1 MLFTPWLEAVRTR
14 LVIQRYKRR
23 EKSRRMRRFRNMSNP
38 IEVLEDRTLMTV
50 NFAISGDTSVT
61 EDTTDG
67 DSNEVD
73 YTISYTGTID
83 VGETASVD
91 VSHLLDETDAADY
104 STNVVSAITTA
115 AGNHTDVSFD
125 GTTLTFEGIGASSTD
140 VNAYAG
146 SATQDSSGDEAWA
159 NLSNATGDTSST
171 FTVVEPNRNDL
182 SHTLRLTNFGFSIP
196 TGATI
201 DGITAVLKTTGSD
214 GPDNESTSVKITKN
228 GTSSAGTGT
237 IASGSWSGGTLTVG
251 SDTNQWGTTWTAAEI
266 NASTFGLLIQVEGD
280 SNGDEFNVY
289 TANLKIDYTTGGSP
303 TTSLNFTVVV
313 NDDSV
318 VESDEDFSVT
328 LSNAA
333 ASGAGS
339 AAITTASVE
348 TTIVNSDVEFAISA
362 TATTVTEDSADG
374 DGNAITYT
382 IGYTGTLEDGVV
394 ASVDVSHVL
403 NESDLA
409 DYETDVIAAINSAK
423 LSATGVA
430 FDGTTLTFSGGAG
443 NDVSLDF
450 TVVVADDIEA
460 EDDEA
465 FGVTLSN
472 AAVSGSGTATIGT
485 ASANATI
492 VNHEVIVGDVAFSLT
507 GGALVTEE
515 TTDGDSNQ
523 VTYTISYDGV
533 LEENESASVDV
544 SHVLNETLS
553 ADYTT
558 NVVEALTTAAA
569 NVADVSFDGT
579 TLTFLGPQVSSTTGS
594 GYAGSAA
601 VGTTADDAWSDI
613 GNAEGNTSG
622 TAATVDTGGGDY
634 SDELLLTDF
643 DLNIPTG
650 ATIDGIKVTLITG
663 GNNPNNASS
672 AIKITKNGTTATG
685 TAPTPTGT
693 WSSGSVVLGDATALW
708 GTTWTAAELNTSDFG
723 LIVQL
728 RDGDF
733 ELYSAH
739 IEVAYTSSNAGSE
752 TKSLDFTVEVNDDVA
767 AEEEEAYSV
776 TLSNA
781 ATSGSGT
788 ASIETATAA
797 STIVNN
803 DVEFAISA
811 SALKVTE
818 DPTDGDGNSI
828 TYTVGYTGALATGE
842 TASIDVAHLLQHTN
856 EADYDTTVAAALAT
870 AVSGA
875 TGISLS
881 GTTLTFS
888 GGTGNDTSLD
898 FTVVIDNDADPEPDK
913 EYSVAIHNAE
923 VSGSGSATIS
933 EILVTSTIINDDV
946 ELDDGVQIIGGGE
959 LPAPNPATGDV
970 DPTSI
975 EVNLLPQE
983 QSEHTV
989 TLSFDDEYAPTADV
1003 VFIVDESGSMEDEH
1017 AWIAGMVTSLDSS
1030 LNANGVTGN
1039 RYSLVGYLGE
1049 GTLFSM
1055 TPEPVIVTI
1064 YGPDGTQ
1071 LESQQLAV
1079 ETTTGLIE
1087 GSFTLPASGD
1097 YTIVVDHAGSTSS
1110 YDYSFVLEDASP
1122 VGGSAALVLDELTT
1136 GQIQTDGETH
1146 EYTFSL
1152 SGSDTL
1158 FFESL
1163 TTDTDLRWSLTGPS
1177 GAVVTDRDFD
1187 AGGLKIDGES
1197 GSYTLTID
1205 GPSEATGSYAF
1216 RLLNLSGSS
1225 ITAGTQINGTL
1236 DPATDSLVYELSAT
1250 AGDRYYFNSQSSS
1263 LPAGAQ
1269 WRLIDPSGTEL
1280 FSQSLS
1286 EDHDPLT
1293 TSSTGT
1299 YYLVVDGDVADTAS
1313 TRAFSFTV
1321 ESLGATSSTALS
1333 FGTGYSGSISKAGE
1347 ADEYTFTLTG
1357 DELLAF
1363 DSQTDDGDLAWTLS
1377 EATAGTVIAD
1387 VPLDAS
1393 DIVLRLGVGTYTL
1406 SIDPPGDATGSYDF
1420 QILDLASATSLT
1432 VDSTES
1438 GNLNPASSTAA
1449 YKFTAAAGDKYS
1461 FDAISW
1467 AGSAAAHW
1475 RLIDPFGN
1483 ELFGAAIGNDVP
1495 TLHVHA
1501 AGDYTLLL
1509 EGAIDDSTSNPAFSF
1524 EVVDEGSDTS
1534 DPAPLALNQV
1544 VSGVISA
1551 SLEEDEYTFTL
1562 GSAALVSFDSLTG
1575 RDDMYWSLA
1584 DGGGTIVNSRA
1595 LDAADASGV
1604 SNANAVLSLSSG
1616 TYTLTID
1623 ADSGITGD
1631 YAFAVLDLSSAT
1643 TITVGSD
1650 VTGAIAAS
1658 HRTAVYEFTAGA
1670 GDQFGFQ
1677 SVNWAGDADATWRLV
1692 NSSGTVLTS
1701 GELGASTGLFELTA
1715 GGTYTLLVEGT
1726 LDDTPVTRPYAFQ
1739 IELLE
1744 LSSTSSLS
1752 ATNSGSISS
1761 AGDLHAFTFSA
1772 TAGESYFVDFADA
1785 ATTDHYLSIRNAAG
1799 VEVARVAYDSAAQPN
1814 SVMTFTVAE
1823 SGTYTVVVGADNSST
1838 GSFEFRLIELDGNN
1852 LTAIDADTAG
1862 DFTASGERDVFHF
1875 EGAAGREVNLRID
1888 AWGTAAQM
1896 SAASGRLIDNGG
1908 TEDGYD
1914 AIDEAL
1920 QHLRFRDNAATHFIL
1935 ITDEDR
1941 DNTSPNLTY
1950 NDIFNDLD
1958 TAGYTLHSIVNMQ
1971 VDTTNQTENALG
1983 IDGAGTSNSA
1993 YYADGSGG
2001 YTSETSG
2008 GVAFTRYS
2016 TPVFDYNNNITTE
2029 ADYID
2034 LAFDLEGTTWDLH
2047 QLRAGG
2053 LTGATAAQVLA
2064 TESFTAAFVD
2074 ILTNKITAD
2083 QMDLV
2088 STDPNVTF
2096 EILSETLT
2104 EDDISYDIRFTGDG
2118 TQYVFDLQFVRDQNG
2133 TDTVLGTIPVT
2144 LRTHYVQLTE
2154 NSNFQT
2160 LYEDALTIPADA
2172 EALELRFFDLQFD
2185 TADGT
2190 AINDAFE
2197 LALLDSDGNPLA
2209 GTIGGGRDAFF
2220 NMTEG
2225 EDPLLGGGVVYD
2237 AETGTV
2243 TLDISHLPEGLAATL
2258 AVRLVN
2264 NDADSTSTV
2273 SVDVHPTI
2281 LTTSPVANPSLTSPS
2296 GDGHAPNTIDFD
2308 HMIDVTAAV
2317 SWEYQV
2323 TSFDE
2328 SSDTLFTGLT
2338 LTNDGISPIR
2348 GPLLVAVHHIDN
2360 PRVQATGYD
2369 GLTPDGYA
2377 YFDVTLLM
2385 EDGMLDPAAAL
2396 SGLALRFHNPQQ
2408 VQFNYELQILADLNR
2423 SPEFV
2428 SDPVT
2433 EVVAGESYEYDAAA
2447 VDPDGDAVTYSI
2459 LSGPDTMAIDAETGV
2474 ITWSPTS
2481 GDVGGHVVIVQAT
2494 DPLGSYDVQTYTLS
2508 VSENIPNRPP
2518 LFTTIPIVDA
2528 YLHTTYFYDS
2538 DASDPDGDDL
2548 TYSLVDGPQGMAIDA
2563 DTGAISWDVT
2573 DVSLVGTLVSVTL
2586 KVTETGESGAGHE
2599 ATQEY
2604 LIAVHE
2610 AIGNHDPIII
2620 SDPQLTFELPGFSG
2634 NTATGDV
2641 TPTELELH
2649 LSAGEVSEQIVSLDY
2664 EYDGNFSADIVLIV
2678 DESVSM
2684 TGGQAWLDEI
2694 AEALNAELEAAGYF
2708 ENRFAIV
2715 GFTADSAVLSTVDDP
2730 FRVSVYGPDD
2740 ALVKSVWVPERELF
2754 SSALAG
2760 WELPSSGEYSVV
2772 VENTDGSTATEYS
2785 FVLETVEEDV
2795 STQSLTLGTSYS
2807 GTIETYAAQDDYT
2820 FTIASNDTLVLFDAL
2835 EHNDQLQWS
2844 LTGPGGEVVTDR
2856 LLDHEDLVLSLDSG
2870 SYTLSIAA
2878 VGFRSEDYQFRLVDL
2893 SAATSVTLGDST
2905 SGTLDPVGESVGY
2918 AVTISTAARYD
2929 FTAESWDGSAAARWR
2944 LVDDTGTDVFNALLS
2959 ETQSLVSLAVGD
2971 YVLIIDGDVDD
2982 PASQPQYQFTVES
2995 GTYSLSGTAI
3005 SLDQTVS
3012 DNLTSGQYNFTLSAD
3027 ALVYF
3032 DVTEEISGGT
3042 TQTMSWTLEGA
3053 DGTFVSSR
3061 WLEESNAGGYSG
3073 SDPDPLVF
3081 DLSAGGYNLTID
3093 NSSLNDYEFR
3103 VVDIHSTLLSG
3114 VSSLTLDTVVNGTL
3128 NSARETHSYTF
3139 SATVGDVLA
3148 FDALT
3153 SAAQSSAR
3161 WRLIGPD
3168 GSVLSTNG
3176 LLTDLPVYVITQTG
3190 DYALLIEG
3198 GTDDSSTSRTYSFE
3212 VQSLRLA
3219 TVGSLTDGTLAA
3231 DETHRYGF
3239 TLDEDALLYF
3249 DALTDE
3255 ADFAWQLL
3263 DSSGSTIVSQR
3274 LFTASDGDD
3283 VSDAN
3288 AVLDLSAGTYVLD
3301 ILSLNS
3307 ATGDYDLRLVNL
3319 ADVAASD
3326 FLGTTGDA
3334 LSAGNSTDVYRF
3346 QAIPGDT
3353 LTIDVSSYS
3362 GPSGSQWRVV
3372 NLDGTVIDSGLI
3384 SASQDTVSITAHGEY
3399 YLLIEGDI
3407 SDTASSQSYTLDA
3420 TLSQGGTPTALT
3432 LGSTTSGTI
3441 NSADTFD
3448 VYSISGT
3455 AGQELFLDWLS
3466 GATTDMTLWL
3476 RDADGNLL
3484 LSESRSEESDYTK
3497 FPLVTLATT
3506 GTYTLL
3512 VGDAAGGTGAYSFRV
3527 LDKATQS
3534 QLVLDDETSSVF
3546 TATDEDRLYRFSGTA
3561 GQKMVLRLDAWADAE
3576 DVDDMTSRLKTEG
3589 VIEDGYEAIHTALN
3603 GLNFRDKVSRQ
3614 LVLITD
3620 EDRDTTDANLTYNTI
3635 LDELDEH
3642 DASLHSLLDVIL
3654 NEVPGSGPYALG
3666 ADGDTAADNM
3676 YWIGTGGD
3684 YTVTSGTAPN
3694 LSTSWAIETEYID
3707 LTFDADGT
3715 VWDGLTL
3722 EWGVPDEVN
3731 SFIAALADVIRGDV
3745 SEDLDVTLTA
3755 SDPNVQF
3762 EILTKTY
3769 NGTSFDFD
3777 VRITGDGNPH
3787 AFDLQFVRENN
3798 PGVVVGTIPTE
3809 IWVDYFYDVDA
3820 IDPDNDELTYT
3831 LVGETHGAT
3840 FDNETGLLRWAPT
3853 VTGEYEFT
3861 ALVEDGRGGSD
3872 LQTWTVTVGDTTS
3885 GNTAPVLASAGPFT
3899 IQSGRPFEFMA
3910 VASDVDGDALQYQ
3923 ILDIPGSAN
3932 AKPAGMTIDP
3942 LTGVVSWT
3950 PDVLQAGEYDIV
3962 IRAADGRGGI
3972 DSITVS
3978 ITVVVPTIIETLD
3991 NAHPVIV
3998 STPVTSAML
4007 GIQYTYDVQATDA
4020 DLDPLLYELALAP
4033 DGMAIDPVTGLIS
4046 WVPSFSDLDDTI
4058 AGQHHVA
4065 VRVTDGRGGIALQKF
4080 IVDLQA
4086 GLPIITSSP
4095 NLSATVGT
4103 EWTYQLTAS
4112 DPDLP
4117 NDVLEYELTYG
4128 PDGATIG
4135 ASDGL
4140 LSWTPTATGTNLFVV
4155 TVYDLAGH
4163 GYQQMFLLPVID
4175 TGSNTAPTILSTP
4188 RTHTIADQTFLT
4200 RITASDP
4207 EGEVITYSL
4216 IDGPSTMTIDGAT
4229 GMVQWLPGLEDVNAV
4244 SAPHQYT
4251 VRATDARGLYDE
4263 QTFDLHVV
4271 APLVDDDGTSV
4282 NHSPEITSTPDR
4294 VWIVDKLYRYQ
4305 ATATDADGD
4314 QLLWSLDSDVANME
4328 IDPATGELLWLPD
4341 ASQIGNTE
4349 VTIRVIDPFG
4359 GLATQ
4364 SFLISVSDSN
4374 HPPEITSDPPQS
4386 GRSGEAYTYN
4396 VEATDPDEDTLV
4408 YALDNP
4414 PTGMSID
4421 PDTGLISWTPSSE
4434 GSHSVTVTAT
4444 DPSGWYA
4451 YQTYDLT
4458 IYAPASNLPPQ
4469 INSNPEPTGMVGT
4482 VYSYQVNA
4490 TDPDEDELDYS
4501 LGGTPPIGMSID
4513 PDTGLLTWTPAAGQ
4527 TGVHSVQVIVSDGTD
4542 TDDQTFEIS
4551 VRDNAAPVLT
4561 AIPDGTLT
4569 AGQLYEFDVSATDAD
4584 GDALTYSLLGAPS
4597 NMTIDA
4603 GTGRIRWQTTL
4614 DDINLHPNIT
4624 VAVTD
4629 PFGLYDTHMFD
4640 LDVVPPAAEDGGDGN
4655 SGDGGGPSINSYPYI
4670 TSTPSYTAVVDNLYL
4685 YQATATDPD
4694 HDPLEWLLDSS
4705 VRNMQIDRDTGLVS
4719 WSPDEDQ
4726 IGDVEVKVRARD
4738 PFGASSQQTFLIS
4751 VVGTNQTPLFTTDPI
4766 TSGRV
4771 GDDYSYAAN
4780 AIDPDGDPLTYALLD
4795 EPTGM
4800 TIDPITGV
4808 ISWTPGATGTSE
4820 VIVTA
4825 TDPSGLAAEQT
4836 YQLVITAAATNGR
4849 PEITS
4854 TPDWIALV
4862 GSEYTYQV
4870 TATDPDDDTLEY
4882 SLVGTPPSG
4891 ISIDPDTGLLTWTPS
4906 GGQTG
4911 IHSVEVIASDG
4922 SLGIG
4927 QNFDLLVRDN
4937 VAPTIAPIP
4946 DLTRAAGE
4954 TYQFRAYGSDTDG
4967 DALTYELSGE
4977 PAGMTI
4983 NPVSGDIEWLTT
4995 IDDIGTYA
5003 DITVT
5008 VTDPYGLSASETFD
5022 LKIIAPPTSGGGSNQ
5037 NGGPHITSTG
5047 GSLAIVGEQYTYQ
5060 ATATDPD
5067 GDILLWSL
5075 ETDVANMEINPTT
5088 GELLWT
5094 PDASQ
5099 IGTVSFSILVS
5110 DPYGAWSL
5118 QDIHVAVMDNNLPPQ
5133 FTSTPPA
5140 SGHSDEDYTYN
5151 VTATDPEEETLTFS
5165 LSDGPS
5171 GMTINPNTGVLT
5183 WTPTGEGTFDVVVTV
5198 ADPSGYAVHQ
5208 DYDLT
5213 IFAPAANLPPQIT
5226 STAVLT
5232 GMVGTAY
5239 SYQVTATDPED
5250 DTLEF
5255 SLGGTPPS
5263 GMSIDPDT
5271 GLLSWT
5277 PTSGQT
5283 GLNTFEVIVSD
5294 GNDTDTQYLGISI
5307 RDNTAPTITTIPDAT
5322 VTAGNGYQYDVLAA
5336 DADGDALTYS
5346 ISGEPTGMTIDADTG
5361 RIEWQTAIG
5370 DIGAHTN
5377 IAVTVTDEF
5386 GLYITDTFDVT
5397 VAADDTPPVVDV
5409 TYSHDPAR
5417 LGTPLSI
5424 YIQAVDDVG
5433 VDEITL
5439 DINGVDVAVDANG
5452 NAVYDVVSLDPLV
5465 VTVTATDTVDNE
5477 TIVVDNLTVIDPGDV
5492 TAPVVAITSITGGE
5506 ELTEPTDILGTV
5518 DDLDD
5523 NLVYWTLI
5531 ATAIDSG
5538 RKFTLATGGNEITT
5552 PALLGNFDTT
5562 AIANGLYRLTLTAVD
5577 AGGNTATDNK
5587 LVTVEGNLKLG
5598 SFSISFLDMQ
5608 IPAPGFPITITR
5620 SYSTLDAGEQGDFGY
5635 GWSLDIAN
5643 TSVNVEHADS
5653 GLSNHGPYTPF
5664 KNGDRV
5670 VITLPD
5676 GTTEGFTFYAEPAG
5690 GLASIVTHYK
5700 PRFVADSGVDSEL
5713 FVDDAILI
5721 PSGDE
5726 WVDHSKQGF
5735 AYNPALEEFGNAYVL
5750 RLRTGVELTINAS
5763 TGELASIHDR
5773 HGNALYFTGDGI
5785 ESSNGRGVDFT
5796 RDYAGRITKITDHVG
5811 NYLIYEYD
5819 QETGN
5824 LIAVTDR
5831 TGATTQFTYLD
5842 GPNDPEHYLDEIID
5856 PLGRTAATTTYDEQG
5871 RVETITDA
5879 DGQTISYTY
5888 DSGNKTQT
5896 ITDQLNYTSTVTFD
5910 ARGNI
5915 TREEDPLGGITKRTF
5930 DDDDNLLTEIMVIGL
5945 EDTVSEETN
5954 DLLTT
5959 YTYDTNGFVASVI
5972 TPDNLE
5978 TTYVNH
5984 ETGTPLTVIDPLG
5997 NPTQTVVD
6005 EYGRPLYLIDALEN
6019 RTQLIYYGVGTHAAD
6034 NGQVRYIVTPW
6045 KTDDYH
6051 GPSDNTAVSFEYDE
6065 EGNLISTTN
6074 WDQWSTPANAGDGN
6088 YQTNRFSYDDY
6099 GNQIGT
6105 SRLWQDPNDSENTVT
6120 LTTSSNYDDNNRL
6133 ISHTDAYGHTS
6144 TTTYDAAGQVIAT
6157 TRIIGQDDNISSET
6171 NDQTTTMLYDPRGQN
6186 IQTTYSDGTITRT
6199 VYDAKGR
6206 AVYTTDRHLPADDT
6220 NGTYYIY
6227 DALDRVIETRRHKD
6241 LVITITDNNGDFTS
6255 AYTSKGAELS
6265 SSSSTYDAVSG
6276 WLLSTSSSSGSTT
6289 TYEYDDFGRTKKI
6302 TETIGSSSRET
6313 NYTYDDFGRQELFID
6328 SYDRETATFYDEYG
6342 RVKRTIHHD
6351 GTFSETTYD
6360 SFGRVATTTDRFGNT
6375 RTNTYDGTVGRLIKT
6390 ETSAGVVTEY
6400 EYDYYGQ
6407 QTSMEVTADNVT
6419 ARTEYEYDQFGR
6431 QVLVRDA
6438 LGRETSYDYDEYGNV
6453 IKTTFDDDSYVTST
6467 YDDFG
6472 MILSETDA
6480 LGNTKNYE
6488 YDELGRLTA
6497 VILPEV
6503 EHPDT
6508 SVMVRP
6514 GYEYEYDE
6522 FGNRTVIRDN
6532 IAWIDNERTYN
6543 HDNVAGNDYR
6553 ETLFTYD
6560 DFGNQLT
6567 RELPMGQTEYFE
6579 YDEETLRLIQH
6590 TDFEGN
6596 ITESV
6601 YSDLGFLD
6609 ELQYFAP
6616 GSDPETDPADETVE
6630 YTYNSLDQR
6639 SQITD
6644 ERGDTDYTYD
6654 EFDRLAQIDTP
6665 EGALNYEYDNYGRQ
6679 VRKSIG
6685 NPADPTHDWTYS
6697 YDALGRLK
6705 TVSTVRRN
6713 GVDLTEPE
6721 VTTYSYDLVGNLS
6734 RVDYANGMITTYE
6747 YDALNRLDVMTHYSP
6762 DETPENLADN
6772 DKLAEYDYTVRADGR
6787 RTAVTE
6793 KYWESGTAYTTDI
6806 AWTYDSLGRLIE
6818 EDYDSHDN
6826 DLDYTTTFTY
6836 DLVGNRLSK
6845 VIDGVVDKTLTYEYD
6860 DNDRLLTSWKVIGDV
6875 DDGVNLETDDTTTTY
6890 GYTGT
6895 LQTSK
6900 TVKETYSND
6909 LIVVTAYDY
6918 NLQGRMA
6925 TVTIDAYDAN
6935 GDVIKTDT
6943 STYVYS
6949 VDDIRVTSTRTV
6961 KEDDDQNPATAL
6973 VVTLEEETAYLVD
6986 GMNFTGYAQ
6995 VVEEVT
7001 RDVSTQNVTKA
7012 LVFTVGHDV
7021 IDQTSF
7027 IPGNSQ
7033 AGAALMFVYDGH
7045 GSTRALA
7052 DETAAIVERYSYT
7065 AYGLPVG
7072 FDPAVAQTALL
7083 YSGEWFEATVGLQY
7097 LRARWYDPNDGRFN
7111 RLDPFSGNLSDPQ
7124 SLHKYLYTHGDPVN
7138 SIDPTGMFS
7147 LIGLV
7152 VSMVS
7157 SLSTDADTLTVG
7169 GFTKAALLTGGK
7181 AAFDARSAALRLIME
7196 GEWELGMLLHNRGT
7210 KLLGLT
7216 FDVIETFDT
7225 GVGVQQVAGTLLT
7238 AGIVGAVK
7246 LGDAADDLVEHS
7258 QNIFKKTDDVY
7269 DPNWTS
7275 SLIPGKG
7282 KTGANSSILRKNLAL
7297 DDMIAHGFN
7306 YEMHAHHIVASG
7318 ADASKAGRELLEK
7331 YQIDINSAVNG
7342 IPLTRPEHYTP
7353 GLHSGKTLKRI
7364 NNRLEDAVKGI
7375 EDWATGRN
7383 AVIDELANI
7392 RKDILAG
7399 ILP

>member
-1 MLFTPWLEAVRTR
+1 M
-14 LVIQRYKRR
+14 
-23 EKSRRMRRFRNMSNP
+23 
-38 IEVLEDRTLMTV
+38 
-50 NFAISGDTSVT
+50 
-61 EDTTDG
+61 
-67 DSNEVD
+67 
-73 YTISYTGTID
+73 
-83 VGETASVD
+83 
-91 VSHLLDETDAADY
+91 
-104 STNVVSAITTA
+104 
-115 AGNHTDVSFD
+115 
-125 GTTLTFEGIGASSTD
+125 
-140 VNAYAG
+140 
-146 SATQDSSGDEAWA
+146 
-159 NLSNATGDTSST
+159 
-171 FTVVEPNRNDL
+171 
-182 SHTLRLTNFGFSIP
+182 
-196 TGATI
+196 
-201 DGITAVLKTTGSD
+201 
-214 GPDNESTSVKITKN
+214 
-228 GTSSAGTGT
+228 
-237 IASGSWSGGTLTVG
+237 
-251 SDTNQWGTTWTAAEI
+251 
-266 NASTFGLLIQVEGD
+266 
-280 SNGDEFNVY
+280 
-289 TANLKIDYTTGGSP
+289 
-303 TTSLNFTVVV
+303 
-313 NDDSV
+313 
-318 VESDEDFSVT
+318 
-328 LSNAA
+328 
-333 ASGAGS
+333 
-339 AAITTASVE
+339 
-348 TTIVNSDVEFAISA
+348 
-362 TATTVTEDSADG
+362 
-374 DGNAITYT
+374 
-382 IGYTGTLEDGVV
+382 
-394 ASVDVSHVL
+394 
-403 NESDLA
+403 
-409 DYETDVIAAINSAK
+409 
-423 LSATGVA
+423 
-430 FDGTTLTFSGGAG
+430 
-443 NDVSLDF
+443 
-450 TVVVADDIEA
+450 
-460 EDDEA
+460 
-465 FGVTLSN
+465 
-472 AAVSGSGTATIGT
+472 
-485 ASANATI
+485 
-492 VNHEVIVGDVAFSLT
+492 
-507 GGALVTEE
+507 
-515 TTDGDSNQ
+515 
-523 VTYTISYDGV
+523 
-533 LEENESASVDV
+533 
-544 SHVLNETLS
+544 
-553 ADYTT
+553 
-558 NVVEALTTAAA
+558 
-569 NVADVSFDGT
+569 
-579 TLTFLGPQVSSTTGS
+579 
-594 GYAGSAA
+594 
-601 VGTTADDAWSDI
+601 
-613 GNAEGNTSG
+613 
-622 TAATVDTGGGDY
+622 
-634 SDELLLTDF
+634 
-643 DLNIPTG
+643 
-650 ATIDGIKVTLITG
+650 
-663 GNNPNNASS
+663 
-672 AIKITKNGTTATG
+672 
-685 TAPTPTGT
+685 
-693 WSSGSVVLGDATALW
+693 
-708 GTTWTAAELNTSDFG
+708 
-723 LIVQL
+723 
-728 RDGDF
+728 
-733 ELYSAH
+733 
-739 IEVAYTSSNAGSE
+739 
-752 TKSLDFTVEVNDDVA
+752 
-767 AEEEEAYSV
+767 
-776 TLSNA
+776 
-781 ATSGSGT
+781 
-788 ASIETATAA
+788 
-797 STIVNN
+797 
-803 DVEFAISA
+803 
-811 SALKVTE
+811 
-818 DPTDGDGNSI
+818 
-828 TYTVGYTGALATGE
+828 
-842 TASIDVAHLLQHTN
+842 
-856 EADYDTTVAAALAT
+856 
-870 AVSGA
+870 
-875 TGISLS
+875 
-881 GTTLTFS
+881 
-888 GGTGNDTSLD
+888 
-898 FTVVIDNDADPEPDK
+898 
-913 EYSVAIHNAE
+913 
-923 VSGSGSATIS
+923 
-933 EILVTSTIINDDV
+933 
-946 ELDDGVQIIGGGE
+946 
-959 LPAPNPATGDV
+959 
-970 DPTSI
+970 
-975 EVNLLPQE
+975 
-983 QSEHTV
+983 
-989 TLSFDDEYAPTADV
+989 
-1003 VFIVDESGSMEDEH
+1003 
-1017 AWIAGMVTSLDSS
+1017 
-1030 LNANGVTGN
+1030 
-1039 RYSLVGYLGE
+1039 
-1049 GTLFSM
+1049 
-1055 TPEPVIVTI
+1055 
-1064 YGPDGTQ
+1064 
-1071 LESQQLAV
+1071 
-1079 ETTTGLIE
+1079 
-1087 GSFTLPASGD
+1087 
-1097 YTIVVDHAGSTSS
+1097 
-1110 YDYSFVLEDASP
+1110 
-1122 VGGSAALVLDELTT
+1122 
-1136 GQIQTDGETH
+1136 
-1146 EYTFSL
+1146 
-1152 SGSDTL
+1152 
-1158 FFESL
+1158 
-1163 TTDTDLRWSLTGPS
+1163 
-1177 GAVVTDRDFD
+1177 
-1187 AGGLKIDGES
+1187 
-1197 GSYTLTID
+1197 
-1205 GPSEATGSYAF
+1205 
-1216 RLLNLSGSS
+1216 
-1225 ITAGTQINGTL
+1225 
-1236 DPATDSLVYELSAT
+1236 
-1250 AGDRYYFNSQSSS
+1250 
-1263 LPAGAQ
+1263 
-1269 WRLIDPSGTEL
+1269 
-1280 FSQSLS
+1280 
-1286 EDHDPLT
+1286 
-1293 TSSTGT
+1293 
-1299 YYLVVDGDVADTAS
+1299 
-1313 TRAFSFTV
+1313 
-1321 ESLGATSSTALS
+1321 
-1333 FGTGYSGSISKAGE
+1333 
-1347 ADEYTFTLTG
+1347 
-1357 DELLAF
+1357 
-1363 DSQTDDGDLAWTLS
+1363 
-1377 EATAGTVIAD
+1377 
-1387 VPLDAS
+1387 
-1393 DIVLRLGVGTYTL
+1393 
-1406 SIDPPGDATGSYDF
+1406 
-1420 QILDLASATSLT
+1420 
-1432 VDSTES
+1432 
-1438 GNLNPASSTAA
+1438 
-1449 YKFTAAAGDKYS
+1449 
-1461 FDAISW
+1461 
-1467 AGSAAAHW
+1467 
-1475 RLIDPFGN
+1475 
-1483 ELFGAAIGNDVP
+1483 
-1495 TLHVHA
+1495 
-1501 AGDYTLLL
+1501 
-1509 EGAIDDSTSNPAFSF
+1509 
-1524 EVVDEGSDTS
+1524 
-1534 DPAPLALNQV
+1534 
-1544 VSGVISA
+1544 
-1551 SLEEDEYTFTL
+1551 
-1562 GSAALVSFDSLTG
+1562 
-1575 RDDMYWSLA
+1575 
-1584 DGGGTIVNSRA
+1584 
-1595 LDAADASGV
+1595 
-1604 SNANAVLSLSSG
+1604 
-1616 TYTLTID
+1616 
-1623 ADSGITGD
+1623 
-1631 YAFAVLDLSSAT
+1631 
-1643 TITVGSD
+1643 
-1650 VTGAIAAS
+1650 
-1658 HRTAVYEFTAGA
+1658 
-1670 GDQFGFQ
+1670 
-1677 SVNWAGDADATWRLV
+1677 
-1692 NSSGTVLTS
+1692 
-1701 GELGASTGLFELTA
+1701 FELTA
-1715 GGTYTLLVEGT
+1715 GGTYSLLIEGT

-1752 ATNSGSISS
+1752 ATNSGSISAS
-1761 AGDLHAFTFSA
+1761 GDLHAFTFSA
-1772 TAGESYFVDFADA
+1772 TAGENYFVDFADA
-1785 ATTDHYLSIRNAAG
+1785 ATTDHYLSIRDAAG

-1814 SVMTFTVAE
+1814 SVSTFTVAD

-1838 GSFEFRLIELDGNN
+1838 GSFEFRLVELDGNN

-1896 SAASGRLIDNGG
+1896 SAASGRLVDNGG
-1908 TEDGYD
+1908 VEDGYD

-1971 VDTTNQTENALG
+1971 VDTTNQSENALG

-2185 TADGT
+2185 TADGA

-2197 LALLDSDGNPLA
+2197 IALLDSNGNPLA
-2209 GTIGGGRDAFF
+2209 GTISGGRDAFF

-2308 HMIDVTAAV
+2308 HMVDVTAAV
-2317 SWEYQV
+2317 SWDYQV

-2369 GLTPDGYA
+2369 GLTPNGYA
-2377 YFDVTLLM
+2377 YFDVTHLM

-2408 VQFNYELQILADLNR
+2408 VQFNYELQILADLNQP
-2423 SPEFV
+2423 PEFV

-2459 LSGPDTMAIDAETGV
+2459 LSGPGTMAIDAETGM

-2494 DPLGSYDVQTYTLS
+2494 DPLGSYDLQTYTLS
-2508 VSENIPNRPP
+2508 VSENVPNRPP

-2586 KVTETGESGAGHE
+2586 QVTETGESGAGHE

-2820 FTIASNDTLVLFDAL
+2820 FTIAADDTLVLFDAL
-2835 EHNDQLQWS
+2835 ANNDQLQWS
-2844 LTGPGGEVVTDR
+2844 LTGPAGAVVSDR
-2856 LLDHEDLVLSLDSG
+2856 SLDQPDSVLSLDSG
-2870 SYTLSIAA
+2870 SYTLAIEA

-2893 SAATSVTLGDST
+2893 SAATSVTLGNST

-2918 AVTISTAARYD
+2918 TVTISTAARYD

-2944 LVDDTGTDVFNALLS
+2944 LVDDTGTEVFNALLS

-3301 ILSLNS
+3301 VLSLNS

-3666 ADGDTAADNM
+3666 TDGDTAADNM

-3820 IDPDNDELTYT
+3820 IDPDDDELTYT

-4282 NHSPEITSTPDR
+4282 NHSPEITSTPDK
-4294 VWIVDKLYRYQ
+4294 VWIVDRLYRYQ
-4305 ATATDADGD
+4305 ATATDADSD

-4364 SFLISVSDSN
+4364 SFVISVSDSN

-4421 PDTGLISWTPSSE
+4421 SDTGVISWTPSSE

-4469 INSNPEPTGMVGT
+4469 INSNPEQTGMVGT
-4482 VYSYQVNA
+4482 AYSYQVIA
-4490 TDPDEDELDYS
+4490 FDPDEDELDYS

-4527 TGVHSVQVIVSDGTD
+4527 TGEHSVQVIVSDGTD
-4542 TDDQTFEIS
+4542 SDDQTFEIS

-4614 DDINLHPNIT
+4614 DDINLHSDIT

-4629 PFGLYDTHMFD
+4629 PFGLYDTLMFD
-4640 LDVVPPAAEDGGDGN
+4640 LDVVPPAADDGGDGN

-4882 SLVGTPPSG
+4882 SLAGTPPNG
-4891 ISIDPDTGLLTWTPS
+4891 MSIDPDTGLLTWTPN
-4906 GGQTG
+4906 GGQIGT
-4911 IHSVEVIASDG
+4911 HSLEVIASDG
-4922 SLGIG
+4922 SLGDV
-4927 QNFDLLVRDN
+4927 QSFDLRVRDN
-4937 VAPTIAPIP
+4937 AAPTIAPIP

-4983 NPVSGDIEWLTT
+4983 NEFTGNIEWLTT

-5008 VTDPYGLSASETFD
+5008 VTDQYGLSASETFD
-5022 LKIIAPPTSGGGSNQ
+5022 LEIIAPPTSGGGSNQ
-5037 NGGPHITSTG
+5037 NGGPHITSTA

-5067 GDILLWSL
+5067 GDTLLWSL

-5099 IGTVSFSILVS
+5099 IGTVSATILVS
-5110 DPYGAWSL
+5110 DPHGAWSL
-5118 QDIHVAVMDNNLPPQ
+5118 QEIHVAVVDNNLPPQ

-5171 GMTINPNTGVLT
+5171 GMTIDPNTGVLT

-5198 ADPSGYAVHQ
+5198 ADPAGYAVHQ

-5255 SLGGTPPS
+5255 SLGGTPPI

-5322 VTAGNGYQYDVLAA
+5322 VTAGNGYQYDVSAA

-5370 DIGAHTN
+5370 DIGAHAN
-5377 IAVTVTDEF
+5377 ITVTVTDEF
-5386 GLYITDTFDVT
+5386 GLYNTDTFDVT

-5409 TYSHDPAR
+5409 TYSHDPAQ

-5492 TAPVVAITSITGGE
+5492 TAPEVAITSITGGE

-5538 RKFTLATGGNEITT
+5538 REFTLATGGNEITT

-5598 SFSISFLDMQ
+5598 AFSISFLDMQ

-5676 GTTEGFTFYAEPAG
+5676 GTTEGFTFYAEPAFSYG
-5690 GLASIVTHYK
+5690 IIAYDYK
-5700 PRFVADSGVDSEL
+5700 PKFVADAGVDSEL
-5713 FVDDAILI
+5713 FVNEADVHLQQA
-5721 PSGDE
+5721 GDE
-5726 WVDHSKQGF
+5726 WVDHSKQGL

-5750 RLRTGVELTINAS
+5750 RLRTGVELTINATS
-5763 TGELASIHDR
+5763 GELASIHDR
-5773 HGNALYFTGDGI
+5773 YGNALYFTGDGI
-5785 ESSNGRGVDFT
+5785 ESSNGRGVDFEH
-5796 RDYAGRITKITDHVG
+5796 DYADRITKITDHVG
-5811 NYLIYEYD
+5811 NFLLYD
-5819 QETGN
+5819 YDEDTGN

-5856 PLGRTAATTTYDEQG
+5856 PLGRSAATTTYDERG
-5871 RVETITDA
+5871 RVEAVTDA

-5915 TREEDPLGGITKRTF
+5915 IREEDPLGGITKRTF

-5959 YTYDTNGFVASVI
+5959 YTYDTNGFVSSVI
-5972 TPDNLE
+5972 TPDGLE

-5984 ETGTPLTVIDPLG
+5984 ETGTPLIVTDPFG
-5997 NPTQTVVD
+5997 NTTETVVD
-6005 EYGRPLYLIDALEN
+6005 EYGRPLYLTDALEN
-6019 RTQLIYYGVGTHAAD
+6019 RTQLIYYGVGTNAAD

-6088 YQTNRFSYDDY
+6088 YRTNRFTYDDY

-6105 SRLWQDPNDSENTVT
+6105 SRLWQDPNDAENTVT
-6120 LTTSSNYDDNNRL
+6120 LTTSSSYDDNNRL
-6133 ISHTDAYGHTS
+6133 ISHTDAQGHTT
-6144 TTTYDAAGQVIAT
+6144 TTTYDVAGQVLST
-6157 TRIIGQDDNISSET
+6157 TRIIGEDDSTSAEND
-6171 NDQTTTMLYDPRGQN
+6171 DQTTTMLYDPRGQN

-6220 NGTYYIY
+6220 QGTYYIY
-6227 DALDRVIETRRHKD
+6227 DALDRVVESKRYD
-6241 LVITITDNNGDFTS
+6241 GMVIDVDTVSGDSTTS
-6255 AYTSKGAELS
+6255 LNTLGTLLY
-6265 SSSSTYDAVSG
+6265 SSSSTYDNVSG
-6276 WLLSTSSSSGSTT
+6276 WLLSTTGSTGVVT

-6302 TETIGSSSRET
+6302 TETAGSESRSTE
-6313 NYTYDDFGRQELFID
+6313 YTYDDFGRQ
-6328 SYDRETATFYDEYG
+6328 TAVKDALGRYTLTHYDEYG
-6342 RVKRTIHHD
+6342 RSDRTTFDD
-6351 GTFSETTYD
+6351 GTFVETTYD
-6360 SFGRVATTTDRFGNT
+6360 KFGRVVGETDQMGQT
-6375 RTNTYDGTVGRLIKT
+6375 KTYEYDPQHGRLT
-6390 ETSAGVVTEY
+6390 AVVLPAVINPATDQLENPRYEY
-6400 EYDYYGQ
+6400 EYDYYGN
-6407 QTSMEVTADNVT
+6407 QTVI
-6419 ARTEYEYDQFGR
+6419 
-6431 QVLVRDA
+6431 RDP
-6438 LGRETSYDYDEYGNV
+6438 LGRET
-6453 IKTTFDDDSYVTST
+6453 TFT
-6467 YDDFG
+6467 Y
-6472 MILSETDA
+6472 
-6480 LGNTKNYE
+6480 N
-6488 YDELGRLTA
+6488 
-6497 VILPEV
+6497 
-6503 EHPDT
+6503 
-6508 SVMVRP
+6508 
-6514 GYEYEYDE
+6514 E
-6522 FGNRTVIRDN
+6522 FGQQV
-6532 IAWIDNERTYN
+6532 
-6543 HDNVAGNDYR
+6543 
-6553 ETLFTYD
+6553 
-6560 DFGNQLT
+6560 T
-6567 RELPMGQTEYFE
+6567 RELPLGQTEYFT
-6579 YDEETLRLIQH
+6579 YDEYGRRELH
-6590 TDFEGN
+6590 TSFEGN
-6596 ITESV
+6596 LTESV

-6609 ELQYFAP
+6609 ELRYYEP
-6616 GSDPETDPADETVE
+6616 GDDPSIDPADEVVAFVYDDEFRQTSV
-6630 YTYNSLDQR
+6630 
-6639 SQITD
+6639 TD
-6644 ERGDTDYTYD
+6644 GRGETEFDYD
-6654 EFDRLAQIDTP
+6654 EFDRLSQVDAP
-6665 EGALNYEYDNYGRQ
+6665 EGTLNYEYDALGRKT
-6679 VRKSIG
+6679 RAYIG
-6685 NPADPTHDWTYS
+6685 SPADPTHDWEYT
-6697 YDALGRLK
+6697 YDAWGRLLDVK
-6705 TVSTVRRN
+6705 TIERNDEVLST
-6713 GVDLTEPE
+6713 PE
-6721 VTTYSYDLVGNLS
+6721 VTTYGYDTIGNLQ
-6734 RVDYANGMITTYE
+6734 RIDHANGMITFYE
-6747 YDALNRLDVMTHYSP
+6747 YDTLNRLDVLTYY
-6762 DETPENLADN
+6762 DADGTPLDLSDN
-6772 DKLAEYDYTVRADGR
+6772 AKLYEFDYTVRADGR
-6787 RTAVTE
+6787 RAALTETYWDSTTPYVT
-6793 KYWESGTAYTTDI
+6793 TTN
-6806 AWTYDSLGRLIE
+6806 WTYDALNRLVE
-6818 EDYDSHDN
+6818 EEYDSHDD
-6826 DLDYTTTFTY
+6826 DLDYATTFEY

-6845 VIDGVVDKTLTYEYD
+6845 VIDGIIDKTLTYEYD
-6860 DNDRLLTSWKVIGDV
+6860 DNDRLLTSWKIIGEV
-6875 DDGVNLETDDTTTTY
+6875 DDAVNLETNDTTTTY
-6890 GYTGT
+6890 GYSGT

-6900 TVKETYSND
+6900 TVKETYSTQT
-6909 LIVVTAYDY
+6909 LSVVDYEY
-6918 NLQGRMA
+6918 NLQGRMSK
-6925 TVTIDAYDAN
+6925 VVIDTYDSN
-6935 GDVIKTDT
+6935 GDVVKRETT
-6943 STYVYS
+6943 EYVYGYDGMRRGATYK
-6949 VDDIRVTSTRTV
+6949 VE
-6961 KEDDDQNPATAL
+6961 EDTDQNPNTAL
-6973 VVTLEEETAYLVD
+6973 VVTKYEETSYLVD
-6986 GMNFTGYAQ
+6986 SMNFTGYEQ
-6995 VVEEVT
+6995 VVEEIT
-7001 RDVSTQNVTKA
+7001 RDVATQNVTNAK
-7012 LVFTVGHDV
+7012 LFTLGHDV
-7021 IDQTSF
+7021 IDQTTF
-7027 IPGNSQ
+7027 VPGTQ
-7033 AGAALMFVYDGH
+7033 TAGSALTLLYDGH
-7045 GSTRALA
+7045 GSTRAVV
-7052 DETAAIVERYSYT
+7052 DDAIAILERYAYT
-7065 AYGLPVG
+7065 AYGLPIG
-7072 FDPAVAQTALL
+7072 FDQAAALTALQ
-7083 YSGEWFEATVGLQY
+7083 YSGELHDVRIGWDY
-7097 LRARWYDPNDGRFN
+7097 LRRRYYGPSVGGFN
-7111 RLDPFSGNLSDPQ
+7111 RLDDFAGNMHDPQ
-7124 SLHKYLYTHGDPVN
+7124 SLHKYAYTHGDPIN
-7138 SIDPTGMFS
+7138 GIDPTGMANLVTGLKALAINAF
-7147 LIGLV
+7147 LTGVAIGRTILPVAAAAALNVQYLVYAHLWKVEMGLV
-7152 VSMVS
+7152 F
-7157 SLSTDADTLTVG
+7157 AYFGLTVADAGLSWVDKAVTKSIENELPHTDRNG
-7169 GFTKAALLTGGK
+7169 GNFFEK
-7181 AAFDARSAALRLIME
+7181 
-7196 GEWELGMLLHNRGT
+7196 
-7210 KLLGLT
+7210 
-7216 FDVIETFDT
+7216 V
-7225 GVGVQQVAGTLLT
+7225 
-7238 AGIVGAVK
+7238 
-7246 LGDAADDLVEHS
+7246 
-7258 QNIFKKTDDVY
+7258 
-7269 DPNWTS
+7269 
-7275 SLIPGKG
+7275 
-7282 KTGANSSILRKNLAL
+7282 TGANGTDYQSI
-7297 DDMIAHGFN
+7297 DH
-7306 YEMHAHHIVASG
+7306 
-7318 ADASKAGRELLEK
+7318 RELDSKGRYTVVSLGSKGGDPLMSEEK
-7331 YQIDINSAVNG
+7331 FIQRALKEMGTKARRISTNRQFEPNPGARVPALMPGQVGSRVVLFG
-7342 IPLTRPEHYTP
+7342 IPETRIGIYQNPDFVL
-7353 GLHSGKTLKRI
+7353 GLRMLQRQFRNVRMVIVPLKGWRP
-7364 NNRLEDAVKGI
+7364 R
-7375 EDWATGRN
+7375 
-7383 AVIDELANI
+7383 
-7392 RKDILAG
+7392 
-7399 ILP
+7399 